1 MELLL
6 SLCFFLLFS
15 SVAPTRE
22 VSFSSNCSAQFEAI
36 RATLNSSGVH
46 LPLHHRQS
54 PCSPSAS
61 LHSDLPFS
69 FLLHHDARRVSYLSH
84 RLTAGR
90 PVSLPLS
97 QGSSL
102 GVGNYVARILIGTPA
117 KPFTVI
123 VDTGSSL
130 SWLQCLPCKV
140 SCHAQVGPLFNP
152 AASSTYAQV
161 PCSASACS
169 DLSSATLNPS
179 SCTRSGYCVY
189 AATYGD
195 SSFSVG
201 YLSQDTLA
209 LSPASIHGFVFGCG
223 QDNEGLFGRSD
234 GLIGLAK
241 DRLSFLSQLSTIY
254 GNSFS
259 YCLPSSAG
267 TGYLSF
273 GSYTPANL
281 AFTPM
286 VSSSLDKSLYFLK
299 LTGITVQ
306 SRSLSVSASVYT
318 GTPTIIDSGTVIT
331 RLPDEIYAALSKAVV
346 TAFGKKRRRAAAY
359 SILDTCYVGSG
370 VGMAVP
376 DVQLVFAGGAVLKL
390 PSRNVM
396 VDVEKG
402 RTCLAFAAAGGVAII
417 GNRQQEGFKVVYDVG
432 KGRIGFSAGECG

>member
-6 SLCFFLLFS
+6 INLCLFLLFPT
-15 SVAPTRE
+15 VAPLTE
-22 VSFSSNCSAQFEAI
+22 VSSSSCSSQFEAI
-36 RATLNSSGVH
+36 RTTLNSSGIH

-54 PCSPSAS
+54 PCSPSPPLNSGIPFFS
-61 LHSDLPFS
+61 L
-69 FLLHHDARRVSYLSH
+69 LLHDARRVAYLSH
-84 RLTAGR
+84 RLTSGH

-102 GVGNYVARILIGTPA
+102 GVGNYIARIQIGTPP
-117 KPFTVI
+117 KPFSVI

-140 SCHAQVGPLFNP
+140 SCHLQVGALFDP
-152 AASSTYAQV
+152 TASSTYARV
-161 PCSASACS
+161 HCSASACS
-169 DLSSATLNPS
+169 ALSSATLNPS
-179 SCTRSGYCVY
+179 SCTRSGDCVY

-223 QDNEGLFGRSD
+223 QDNEGLFGKSD

-241 DRLSFLSQLSTIY
+241 DHLSLLSQLSTTY

-259 YCLPSSAG
+259 YCLPSSSG
-267 TGYLSF
+267 SGYLSF
-273 GSYTPANL
+273 GSYTPSNL

-306 SRSLSVSASVYT
+306 SRTLSVSASVYA

-331 RLPDEIYAALSKAVV
+331 RLPDEIYSALSKAVV
-346 TAFGKKRRRAAAY
+346 AAVGRKRQRVSAY

-370 VGMAVP
+370 EGMAVP
-376 DVQLVFAGGAVLKL
+376 DVQLVFAGGAVLRL
-390 PSRNVM
+390 PAKNVM

-402 RTCLAFAAAGGVAII
+402 RTCLAFAAAGRVAII
-417 GNRQQEGFKVVYDVG
+417 GNKQQEGFKVVYDVG
-432 KGRIGFSAGECG
+432 KGRIGFAAGGCG